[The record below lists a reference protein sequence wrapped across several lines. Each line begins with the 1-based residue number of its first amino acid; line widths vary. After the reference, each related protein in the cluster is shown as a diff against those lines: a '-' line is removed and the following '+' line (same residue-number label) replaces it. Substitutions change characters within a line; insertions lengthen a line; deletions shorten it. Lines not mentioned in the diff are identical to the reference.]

1 MDPALRARV
10 VATLAVV
17 ARDVAR
23 SFGRVQP
30 SPARR
35 GRELPAAVARLD
47 PWELGVVH
55 RAAGVAGLTAN
66 QTGDGS
72 AMTWL
77 LMHAIA
83 DGAAQRLDA
92 RANAAQLKRGIDRAV
107 EEAAGLVDAR
117 ATPVGDAARLGGLVE
132 RAGRVSPALAA
143 VIARAGLQVGA
154 EGLVVLGDA
163 RPGDAEC
170 RSIHGLELDRGWLS
184 PFFITDAFGRKAM
197 LDRPLVWV
205 VDGELSSHGEV
216 APLLELAR
224 RAGRSLLLVA
234 GDVGGDALAACVF
247 HRLSR
252 EAPPVCAIKA
262 PEFGRE
268 RSMVIGDVAC
278 FIGTPAGLPPLPR
291 EMASLPTKAFG
302 ELDRAVVGRD
312 TTLLLGGRGR
322 PEALQARLREI
333 RAASASTSSEYDR
346 GKLAR
351 RAAMLSRPFALVE
364 PGSEDM
370 QGGQGAMDADG
381 LRVARAAVASGVIVG
396 GGVEWAHVAGA
407 LRKLD
412 ASGDE
417 RHGIETV
424 ARAIEAPLRCIAQ
437 GAGLDT
443 ERTLKKIRADR
454 ERHLGVNI
462 ETGRIESLA
471 AAQVFDTAQTL
482 RRALEL
488 GAHWGWLFATD
499 DRIVGGAPPG

>member
-17 ARDVAR
+17 AQDVAR
-23 SFGRVQP
+23 GFGRVEN
-30 SPARR
+30 SAATR
-35 GRELPAAVARLD
+35 GRELPAALARLD
-47 PWELGVVH
+47 PWERGVVH

-72 AMTWL
+72 ATTWL

-92 RANAAQLKRGIDRAV
+92 RADAAQLKRGIDRAV
-107 EEAAGLVDAR
+107 EEAACLVDAR
-117 ATPVGDAARLGGLVE
+117 ASRVTDATRLVGLVE
-132 RAGRVSPALAA
+132 RAGRVSPALASA
-143 VIARAGLQVGA
+143 IARAGLQVGA
-154 EGLVVLGDA
+154 EGLVVIGDA
-163 RPGDAEC
+163 RPGAAES
-170 RSIHGLELDRGWLS
+170 RSILGLELDRGWLS

-205 VDGELSSHGEV
+205 VDCELRSHAEV
-216 APLLELAR
+216 APMFELAR
-224 RAGRSLLLVA
+224 RAGRSLLLIA
-234 GDVGGDALAACVF
+234 GDVGADALAACVF

-252 EAPPVCAIKA
+252 EAPPACAIKA

-268 RSMVIGDVAC
+268 RSTVIGDVAC
-278 FIGTPAGLPPLPR
+278 FIGTPAGLPAFPR
-291 EMASLPTKAFG
+291 ELAGLPTKAFG

-312 TTLLLGGRGR
+312 TTLLLGGRGQ
-322 PEALQARLREI
+322 PEVLQARLREI
-333 RAASASTSSEYDR
+333 RAASASTSNDYDR

-351 RAAMLSRPFALVE
+351 RAAMLSRAYALVE
-364 PGSEDM
+364 PSSDDM
-370 QGGQGAMDADG
+370 PSGQGAMDADG
-381 LRVARAAVASGVIVG
+381 LRVARAAVASGVVVG

-407 LRKLD
+407 LRKL
-412 ASGDE
+412 AAKGDE

-424 ARAIEAPLRCIAQ
+424 ARAIEEPFRCMVR
-437 GAGLDT
+437 GAGLDV
-443 ERTLKKIRADR
+443 EDTLKKIRADR
-454 ERHLGVNI
+454 QRTLGVHVA
-462 ETGRIESLA
+462 TGRIESLA

-499 DRIVGGAPPG
+499 DRIVGGAPPA